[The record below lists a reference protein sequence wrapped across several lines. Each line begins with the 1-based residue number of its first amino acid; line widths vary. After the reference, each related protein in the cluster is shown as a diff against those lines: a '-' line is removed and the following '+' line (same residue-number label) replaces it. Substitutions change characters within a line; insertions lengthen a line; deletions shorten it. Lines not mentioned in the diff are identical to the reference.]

1 MSLLK
6 DTTGKSMNSTKNAQE
21 ILDNFDD
28 FFLGLAQDNAIK
40 IALDLEVSDTPIM
53 EVKVNSKEVYHSQL
67 ESGNLTVELTIA
79 PAPIMQLDISMLGKT
94 QRDTVL
100 VDNKIVK
107 DKFIIIKRF
116 LINNFDLLQDHN
128 LFYSKFIYLDQQN
141 NKQEVKAGFWANNTL
156 RLEFTSPFT
165 LWYALNSSKNTQ
177 ISQSLHYRDNQLTDQ
192 AFTKLSEN
200 VNLLE

>member
-1 MSLLK
+1 
-6 DTTGKSMNSTKNAQE
+6 MNSTKNAQE

-67 ESGNLTVELTIA
+67 ESRNLTVELTIA

>member
-1 MSLLK
+1 MK